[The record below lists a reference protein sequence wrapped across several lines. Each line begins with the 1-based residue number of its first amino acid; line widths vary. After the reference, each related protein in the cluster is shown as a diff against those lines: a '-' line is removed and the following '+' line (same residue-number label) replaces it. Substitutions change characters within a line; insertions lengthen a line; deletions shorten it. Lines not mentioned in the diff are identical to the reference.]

1 MTRAPIRTIPD
12 TMSDTRLL
20 LLTPL
25 LGEVE
30 PFAARLGEAL
40 AGGDVAAV
48 LVRLEAADER
58 TLVKRVKGLVPL
70 AERGSAALVLAV
82 PGMASSGILDLATV
96 AIRGGADGIH
106 TEDLAMLERLRETLT
121 QERILGVGNVRAR
134 HDAMTAGEAG
144 VDYLMFGEPRP
155 DGYVPDREA
164 TLERAAWWADIF
176 EPPCAAYASALTE
189 VAETARTGVDFVA
202 LGDAVWAHPDGPAAA
217 IRVALAATRM
227 TEPVA

>member
-1 MTRAPIRTIPD
+1 
-12 TMSDTRLL
+12 MSDTRLL
-20 LLTPL
+20 LLTPV

-40 AGGDVAAV
+40 AGGEVAAV

-58 TLVKRVKGLVPL
+58 TLVKRVKSLVPL
-70 AERGSAALVLAV
+70 AERGGAALVLAAPGV
-82 PGMASSGILDLATV
+82 PDLAAV

-106 TEDLAMLERLRETLT
+106 TEDLAMLGRLRETLT
-121 QERILGVGNVRAR
+121 EERILGVGNVRAR

-144 VDYLMFGEPRP
+144 VDYLLFGEPRP

-176 EPPCAAYASALTE
+176 EPPCAAYAAALTE

-202 LGDAVWAHPDGPAAA
+202 LGDAVWTHPDGPAAA
-217 IRVALAATRM
+217 IRVALAAARM

>member
-1 MTRAPIRTIPD
+1 
-12 TMSDTRLL
+12 MSDTRLL
-20 LLTPL
+20 LLTPV

-40 AGGDVAAV
+40 DGGDVAAV

-58 TLVKRVKGLVPL
+58 TLVKRVKSLVPL
-70 AERGSAALVLAV
+70 AERGGAALVLAA
-82 PGMASSGILDLATV
+82 PLGAASGIPDIATV
-96 AIRGGADGIH
+96 AIRGGADGVH
-106 TEDLAMLERLRETLT
+106 TEDIAALARLREALSE
-121 QERILGVGNVRAR
+121 ERILGVGGLRAR

-144 VDYLMFGEPRP
+144 VDYLLFGEPRP

-176 EPPCAAYASALTE
+176 EPPCAAYAPALVD

-217 IRVALAATRM
+217 IRVALATARM
-227 TEPVA
+227 VEPVA